1 MAVFKR
7 YRGKRI
13 APSDPDWQKARW
25 WMEFRLRGHYV
36 LESVVGARTKAQAER
51 AETQFEKKSMM
62 AVTIRRLPPPS
73 SAILSTN
80 NPYLGPKAISFRML
94 TTRGAAS
101 C

>member
-51 AETQFEKKSMM
+51 AENTVREEIYDGRYNKKIATAKFSDFVDEQFF
-62 AVTIRRLPPPS
+62 T
-73 SAILSTN
+73 
-80 NPYLGPKAISFRML
+80 LGQ
-94 TTRGAAS
+94 GQ
-101 C
+101 